1 MPANTNKQVED
12 KEMNVVEH
20 LAELRNRLIVTAV
33 FFVVFFFVGF
43 IYVKDIF
50 NFFASDIDIKL
61 NITSP
66 ADTIWVYLTI
76 AGISALVL
84 TIPVLSLQLWLF
96 IRPGLTSHE
105 RKVSL
110 SYVPAVFLLFMFGL
124 GFGYF
129 MFVKL
134 ILPFLLSLNDG
145 MFNELFTVDRYFRF
159 LFRVTLPFALL
170 FELPIIIMFL
180 TSLGIVT
187 PAFLQRTRKY
197 AFFVILIIG
206 ALITPPDI
214 ILQLVVAIPLYLLY
228 EISIYLSKVV
238 YRRKQKKHLEFMKSD

>member
-1 MPANTNKQVED
+1 MTANSRTQVAD

-20 LAELRNRLIVTAV
+20 LSELRNRLIVTAI
-33 FFVVFFFVGF
+33 FFVIFFFVGF
-43 IYVKDIF
+43 IFVKDIF
-50 NFFASDIDIKL
+50 YFFANDIDVKL

-66 ADTIWVYLTI
+66 ADTIWVYFTI
-76 AGISALVL
+76 AGISAIVL
-84 TIPVLSLQLWLF
+84 TIPILSLQLWLF
-96 IRPGLTSHE
+96 IRPGLTPHE
-105 RKVSL
+105 RNISL
-110 SYVPAVFLLFMFGL
+110 LYVPVVFLLFIFGL

-134 ILPFLLSLNDG
+134 ILPFLLGLNDD

-187 PAFLQRTRKY
+187 PSFLQRTRKY
-197 AFFVILIIG
+197 AFFIILVVG

-214 ILQLVVAIPLYLLY
+214 VLQLVVAVPLYLLY
-228 EISIYLSKVV
+228 EISIYLSKIV
-238 YRRKQKKHLEFMKSD
+238 YRRKQKKHVEFMKSN

>member
-96 IRPGLTSHE
+96 IRPALTPHE

-110 SYVPAVFLLFMFGL
+110 SYVSAVFLL
-124 GFGYF
+124 F

-145 MFNELFTVDRYFRF
+145 MFNELFTVDRYFSF

-187 PAFLQRTRKY
+187 PTFLQRTRKY
-197 AFFVILIIG
+197 AFFIILVIG

-214 ILQLVVAIPLYLLY
+214 ILQLGVAIPLYLLY

>member
-1 MPANTNKQVED
+1 MPANTNKQIVD

-20 LAELRNRLIVTAV
+20 LAELRNRLIVSAI

-96 IRPGLTSHE
+96 IRPALTPHE

-145 MFNELFTVDRYFRF
+145 MFNELFTVDRYFSF

-187 PAFLQRTRKY
+187 PTFLQRTRKY
-197 AFFVILIIG
+197 AFFIILVIG

-238 YRRKQKKHLEFMKSD
+238 YRRKQKKHLEFMKSN

>member
-1 MPANTNKQVED
+1 MSANDQTQTVD

-20 LAELRNRLIVTAV
+20 LSELRNRLIVTAI
-33 FFVVFFFVGF
+33 FFVIFFFVGF
-43 IYVKDIF
+43 IFVKDIF
-50 NFFASDIDIKL
+50 HFFASDIDVQL

-66 ADTIWVYLTI
+66 ADTIWVYFTI
-76 AGISALVL
+76 AGISAIVL
-84 TIPVLSLQLWLF
+84 TIPILSFQLWLF
-96 IRPGLTSHE
+96 IRPGLTPHE
-105 RKVSL
+105 RKTSL
-110 SYVPAVFLLFMFGL
+110 LYVPVVFLLFILGL

-134 ILPFLLSLNDG
+134 ILPFLLGLNDD
-145 MFNELFTVDRYFRF
+145 MFNELFTVDRYFQF

-187 PAFLQRTRKY
+187 PQFLQRTRKY
-197 AFFVILIIG
+197 AFFIILVVG

-214 ILQLVVAIPLYLLY
+214 VLQLVVAIPLYLLY
-228 EISIYLSKVV
+228 EISIYLSKIV
-238 YRRKQKKHLEFMKSD
+238 YRRKQKKHVDFMKSN